1 MYFIKNLISCVI
13 KMEAQNEF
21 KTTQQKYNDQIS
33 CLGRCDIPLGLE
45 DGRFPDQLVTASSF
59 YNYYCAPRNAR
70 LHQRRVGR
78 LGGAW
83 CARRSD
89 RNQWIQFDFGG
100 RTRVTR
106 VCTQGRQNSDQWVTS
121 YYVTY
126 SRDGQHF
133 TPYREGR
140 GTKVNYIRQ
149 NRLNY
154 VLKPSLHYYISTS
167 ISITVVRTPTTQAK
181 VSLLLCSSL
190 EPLISLDLVGTKL
203 YCFRARVH
211 CYYCLHIIFSANP
224 VRRFEELPDEP
235 SK

>member
-1 MYFIKNLISCVI
+1 MYFIKNLIPCVI
-13 KMEAQNEF
+13 KMKPQNEF
-21 KTTQQKYNDQIS
+21 KTTQHKYNAQIS
-33 CLGRCDIPLGLE
+33 RLGRCDVPLGLE

-70 LHQRRVGR
+70 LHQRRVGKY
-78 LGGAW
+78 GGAW
-83 CARRSD
+83 CARRSV

-140 GTKVNYIRQ
+140 GTKVNYSRQ

-154 VLKPSLHYYISTS
+154 VPKPSFCYYIYACKS
-167 ISITVVRTPTTQAK
+167 ISIR
-181 VSLLLCSSL
+181 L
-190 EPLISLDLVGTKL
+190 
-203 YCFRARVH
+203 
-211 CYYCLHIIFSANP
+211 
-224 VRRFEELPDEP
+224 
-235 SK
+235 